1 MIAIALDFP
10 SSPMV
15 LSIGVDIV
23 GSSISCTADEI
34 TTLSSVETSLA
45 EAASNVEDAFDEAQ
59 STLEDAT
66 GTTLSNQALNSIAGV
81 TGFLTTTV
89 PTTTGAATTTTTA
102 SETTTAASTTAS
114 ATTTASGTTG

>member
-10 SSPMV
+10 SSSMV

-34 TTLSSVETSLA
+34 TTLSSVETSLE
-45 EAASNVEDAFDEAQ
+45 EAASNVEDAFNEAQ

-102 SETTTAASTTAS
+102 SASTTAS

>member
-1 MIAIALDFP
+1 
-10 SSPMV
+10 MV

-102 SETTTAASTTAS
+102 SETTAASTTAS

>member
-102 SETTTAASTTAS
+102 SEATASTTAS